1 MIALFNRR
9 PASGRHRVLPAELAV
24 GFACA
29 TLFVF
34 SGCSFGPTNASVQS
48 AAPPPLQ
55 YMGDWGIKGTDP
67 GQLDQPNSIATDMRG
82 NVYIADPGSQ
92 FIDKFQPSG
101 TPLLSFQEPR
111 LKHPQEIAVD
121 RGGAIYVSDPVRA
134 SVFVFLPDGSRY
146 REIRIPGRG
155 NEENTLDVAVDD
167 AGSLDILDVD
177 SSKLYDFNARFRLAH
192 MWKPGMGGPDGPGR
206 PTSVVS
212 GPSDSIFVGGLSSDS
227 LLRFYDGKFA
237 AQLSLVA
244 GTQAGGSPNAT
255 PDPPSNRIGSQFAVS
270 ANYILLVDPDGKT
283 LHVWTLDGKP
293 KAALDLSGQLGEDR
307 RAAPP
312 IAVTPTNDLLVLDTQ
327 KARVYRYHLNL

>member
-1 MIALFNRR
+1 MIASLNR
-9 PASGRHRVLPAELAV
+9 PLARKANRAPQA
-24 GFACA
+24 GFAMAFACA
-29 TLFVF
+29 ALLAF

-55 YMGDWGIKGTDP
+55 FMGEWGTKGTDP
-67 GQLDQPNSIATDMRG
+67 GQLDQPASIATDMRG

-92 FIDKFQPSG
+92 FIDKFQPGG
-101 TPLLSFQEPR
+101 TPLLSFQQPG

-167 AGSLDILDVD
+167 AGSLDILDVN
-177 SSKLYDFNARFRLAH
+177 SAKLYDFSPRFRLEH
-192 MWKPGMGGPDGPGR
+192 VWKPGMGGPNGPGR

-237 AQLSLVA
+237 AQLNLAA
-244 GTQAGGSPNAT
+244 GAQADSPSAT
-255 PDPPSNRIGSQFAVS
+255 PEPPSNRIGDQFAVS
-270 ANYILLVDPDGKT
+270 ANYIFLVDPDGKT

-293 KAALDLSGQLGEDR
+293 KAVLDLSAQLDDR
-307 RAAPP
+307 HSAPP
-312 IAVTPTNDLLVLDTQ
+312 IAVTPMNDLLVLDTQ
-327 KARVYRYHLNL
+327 RARVYHYHLNL

>member
-1 MIALFNRR
+1 MISPLYRR
-9 PASGRHRVLPAELAV
+9 VSSKKHRAGFAI

-34 SGCSFGPTNASVQS
+34 SGCSFGPTNASVQL

-55 YMGDWGIKGTDP
+55 YMGDWGIKGTGP
-67 GQLDQPNSIATDMRG
+67 GQLDQPTSIATDMRG

-92 FIDKFQPSG
+92 FIDKFQPGG
-101 TPLLSFQEPR
+101 TPLLSFQQPG

-121 RGGAIYVSDPVRA
+121 RGGAIYVTDPVRV

-177 SSKLYDFNARFRLAH
+177 SAKLYDFNPRFHLAH
-192 MWKPGMGGPDGPGR
+192 VWKPGMGGPHGPGR

-212 GPSDSIFVGGLSSDS
+212 GPSDSIFVGGLGNDS

-237 AQLSLVA
+237 AQVSLAA
-244 GTQAGGSPNAT
+244 GSQADSSSAT
-255 PDPPSNRIGSQFAVS
+255 PDAPSNRIGDQFAVS
-270 ANYILLVDPDGKT
+270 ANYIFLVDPDGKT

-293 KAALDLSGQLGEDR
+293 KAALDLSAQLGDDR
-307 RAAPP
+307 HSAPP
-312 IAVTPTNDLLVLDTQ
+312 IAVTPSNDLLVLDTQ
-327 KARVYRYHLNL
+327 KARVYHYHLNL